1 MDIDEI
7 RKLIDLMADTGVTEL
22 EVKDTEGHVRL
33 VLGGQVAVP
42 TQVVQAAPAVPSQGA
57 VPSAPPAA
65 GRESDAGAAGLRI
78 TSPMVG
84 TFYQAPGPDAKPFVG
99 VGDVVEA
106 GDVVCI
112 IEAMKMMNEIE
123 SEQRGRLR
131 SVLVENGQ
139 PVEYGQALF
148 LLEPV

>member
-7 RKLIDLMADTGVTEL
+7 RKLIDLMAETGVTEL
-22 EVKDTEGHVRL
+22 EVKDAEGHVRL
-33 VLGGQVAVP
+33 VLGGP
-42 TQVVQAAPAVPSQGA
+42 PQVVHAAPAAPSQVA
-57 VPSAPPAA
+57 APSAPPAA
-65 GRESDAGAAGLRI
+65 GRESDAGGLRI

>member
-7 RKLIDLMADTGVTEL
+7 RKLIDLMAETGVTEL
-22 EVKDTEGHVRL
+22 EVKDAGGQVRL
-33 VLGGQVAVP
+33 VLGGPASVP
-42 TQVVQAAPAVPSQGA
+42 PQIVQTAPSQAAAPSEPA
-57 VPSAPPAA
+57 AA
-65 GRESDAGAAGLRI
+65 GREPDAGEAGLRI

-131 SVLVENGQ
+131 RVLVENGQ

>member
-1 MDIDEI
+1 MDVDEI
-7 RKLIDLMADTGVTEL
+7 RKLIDLMAETGVTEL
-22 EVKDTEGHVRL
+22 EVKDAEGHVRL
-33 VLGGQVAVP
+33 VLGGPAAGP
-42 TQVVQAAPAVPSQGA
+42 PQVVHAAPAAPSQVA
-57 VPSAPPAA
+57 APSAPPAA
-65 GRESDAGAAGLRI
+65 GRESDAGGVRI

-84 TFYQAPGPDAKPFVG
+84 TFYLAPGPDAKPFVG

>member
-7 RKLIDLMADTGVTEL
+7 RRLIDLMAETGVTEL
-22 EVKDTEGHVRL
+22 EVKDAEGHVRL
-33 VLGGQVAVP
+33 VLGGPASVP
-42 TQVVQAAPAVPSQGA
+42 PQIVQAAPAVSSQAAAPSE
-57 VPSAPPAA
+57 SPAA
-65 GRESDAGAAGLRI
+65 GREPDAGETGLRV

-84 TFYQAPGPDAKPFVG
+84 TFYQAPGPDAKPFVS

-131 SVLVENGQ
+131 RVLVENGQ

>member
-7 RKLIDLMADTGVTEL
+7 RKLIDLMTETGVTEL
-22 EVKDTEGHVRL
+22 EVKDAEGHVRL
-33 VLGGQVAVP
+33 VLGGPAAVP
-42 TQVVQAAPAVPSQGA
+42 TQIVPAAPAAPSQGA
-57 VPSAPPAA
+57 ASSAPPAA
-65 GRESDAGAAGLRI
+65 GRESDAGGLRI

-84 TFYQAPGPDAKPFVG
+84 TFYQAPGPDAKPFVS

>member
-7 RKLIDLMADTGVTEL
+7 RKLIDLMAETGVAEL
-22 EVKDTEGHVRL
+22 EVKDAEGHVRL
-33 VLGGQVAVP
+33 VLGGPASVP
-42 TQVVQAAPAVPSQGA
+42 PQIVQAAPAVSPQAAAPSE
-57 VPSAPPAA
+57 P
-65 GRESDAGAAGLRI
+65 DAGEAGLRI

-84 TFYQAPGPDAKPFVG
+84 TFYQAPGPDAKPFVS

-131 SVLVENGQ
+131 RVLVENGQ

>member
-7 RKLIDLMADTGVTEL
+7 RKLIDLMAETGVTEL
-22 EVKDTEGHVRL
+22 EVKDTGGHVRL
-33 VLGGQVAVP
+33 VLGGPASIPPQI
-42 TQVVQAAPAVPSQGA
+42 VQAAPA
-57 VPSAPPAA
+57 APPQAAAPSEPTAA
-65 GRESDAGAAGLRI
+65 GREPDAGEAGLRI

-84 TFYQAPGPDAKPFVG
+84 TFYQAPGPDAKPFVS

-131 SVLVENGQ
+131 RVLVENGQ

>member
-7 RKLIDLMADTGVTEL
+7 RKLIDLMAETGVTEL
-22 EVKDTEGHVRL
+22 EVKDAEGHVRL
-33 VLGGQVAVP
+33 VLGGPASVP
-42 TQVVQAAPAVPSQGA
+42 PQTVQAAPAVSPQAAAPS
-57 VPSAPPAA
+57 
-65 GRESDAGAAGLRI
+65 ESDAGEAGLRI

-84 TFYQAPGPDAKPFVG
+84 TFYQAPGPDAKPFVS

-131 SVLVENGQ
+131 RVLVENGQ

>member
-22 EVKDTEGHVRL
+22 EVKDAEGHVRL
-33 VLGGQVAVP
+33 VLGGPAAVP
-42 TQVVQAAPAVPSQGA
+42 PQIAPAAPSQAVA
-57 VPSAPPAA
+57 PSAPPAA
-65 GRESDAGAAGLRI
+65 GRESDAGGLRI

>member
-7 RKLIDLMADTGVTEL
+7 RKLIDLMAETGVTEL
-22 EVKDTEGHVRL
+22 EVKDAEGHVRL
-33 VLGGQVAVP
+33 VLGGPASVP
-42 TQVVQAAPAVPSQGA
+42 PQIVQAAPAVSPQAAAPSE
-57 VPSAPPAA
+57 P
-65 GRESDAGAAGLRI
+65 DAGEAGLRI

-84 TFYQAPGPDAKPFVG
+84 TFYQAPGPDAKPFVS

-131 SVLVENGQ
+131 RVLVENGQ

>member
-7 RKLIDLMADTGVTEL
+7 RKLIDLMAETGVTEL
-22 EVKDTEGHVRL
+22 EVKDAEGHVRL
-33 VLGGQVAVP
+33 VLGGPASVP
-42 TQVVQAAPAVPSQGA
+42 PQIVQAAPAVSPQAAAPSE
-57 VPSAPPAA
+57 P
-65 GRESDAGAAGLRI
+65 DADEAGLRI

-84 TFYQAPGPDAKPFVG
+84 TFYQAPGPDAKPFVS

-123 SEQRGRLR
+123 SEQRGRMR
-131 SVLVENGQ
+131 RVLVENGQ

>member
-22 EVKDTEGHVRL
+22 EVKDAEGHVRL
-33 VLGGQVAVP
+33 VLGGPAAVP
-42 TQVVQAAPAVPSQGA
+42 PQVVPAAPAAPSQA
-57 VPSAPPAA
+57 VAPSAPPAA
-65 GRESDAGAAGLRI
+65 GRESDAAGLRI

-84 TFYQAPGPDAKPFVG
+84 TFYQAPGPDAKPFVS

>member
-22 EVKDTEGHVRL
+22 EVKDAEGHVRL
-33 VLGGQVAVP
+33 VLGGPAAVP
-42 TQVVQAAPAVPSQGA
+42 PQTVPAAPAAPPQGA
-57 VPSAPPAA
+57 APSAPPAA
-65 GRESDAGAAGLRI
+65 GRESDAGGLRI